1 MSEQKGCGCGK
12 KNVAPTPPPE
22 NPQPQTSEG
31 PEFRTAQATDG
42 GVKKN

>member
-12 KNVAPTPPPE
+12 KNVPPAPPPATE
-22 NPQPQTSEG
+22 TQQNSETPQ
-31 PEFRTAQATDG
+31 FRTTEATEG